1 MDAHLNFANAR
12 KFRQFC
18 MNVLQVSENQGRDTK
33 FLIVDGK
40 TLNGID
46 ATGLEALEH
55 LAANMSSRQK
65 RLIVANLKSSTSQLA
80 TKMALPEKLKK
91 HSGAVCTSLNAAFDI
106 VNGVDKSGSKANLT
120 VLRMSKSKDGADAWQ
135 RESS

>member
-18 MNVLQVSENQGRDTK
+18 MHAVGVNENQGRDTK

-65 RLIVANLKSSTSQLA
+65 RLIVANLKSSTSQIA

-91 HSGAVCTSLNAAFDI
+91 HQGAVCTSMDAAFDVVSDI
-106 VNGVDKSGSKANLT
+106 DRTGSKANLT
-120 VLRMSKSKDGADAWQ
+120 VLR
-135 RESS
+135 